1 MYGGMAAAPLTAPE
15 VMTAM
20 ATGEEA
26 AISVEAGI
34 GEGAS
39 LVENGAAEVGVKV
52 GEGSTGSVGVE
63 VSQEW
68 MVVIAQELE
77 VEVEKAHR
85 DHQSTKVEMKMEK
98 AHRHRQPLKVGVKK
112 EKAYLGLD
120 GTNKGPRSTAKGGKE
135 VPRPKM
141 PRVTKSSYDANGHA
155 KTRGW
160 HRVATGKRARTSCA
174 NRRNRKCRM

>member
-52 GEGSTGSVGVE
+52 GEGSTGSE
-63 VSQEW
+63 EW

-85 DHQSTKVEMKMEK
+85 DHQSTKVEIKMEK
-98 AHRHRQPLKVGVKK
+98 AHRHRQPIKVGVKK
-112 EKAYLGLD
+112 EKVYLGLD